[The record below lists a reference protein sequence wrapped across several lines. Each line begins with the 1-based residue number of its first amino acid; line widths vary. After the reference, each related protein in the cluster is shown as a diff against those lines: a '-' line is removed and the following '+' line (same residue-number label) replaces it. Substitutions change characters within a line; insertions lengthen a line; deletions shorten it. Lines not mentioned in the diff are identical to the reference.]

1 MKRVLFISLIAAFI
15 LAACGSAALRSE
27 PDVGYGGGGAPAQ
40 DGYAQPAVEM
50 PPAMAT
56 SDASKSFE
64 SADQAQSNAGGVQA
78 ASVERL
84 VIQNADLSV
93 VVADPKTR
101 MAEIAQ
107 MAKDMG
113 GYVVSSNLY
122 QSYASNGQTVPEAA
136 MTIRVPAER
145 LDEALEKIKKDA
157 VEVKTETR
165 SGQDVTAEY
174 VDLQSRL
181 KTYEDA
187 LAQLEKIM
195 AEKTTPEEVLDVFNQ
210 MVYYREQIELIKGQ
224 MKYYEE
230 ATALSAVSLRLI
242 AEATLQPIEIGGWK
256 PQGVA
261 RDAIQRLIYFWQG
274 FVDFL
279 INFLLYTLPVLITIG
294 IPLYLVFLLARWVF
308 RKVRVPKKPARPRK
322 QNNTGLYPSP
332 SKRERV

>member
-1 MKRVLFISLIAAFI
+1 MKRVFFISLIAAFI
-15 LAACGSAALRSE
+15 LAACGGAALRSE
-27 PDVGYGGGGAPAQ
+27 PTAGYGGGGAPQQ
-40 DGYAQPAVEM
+40 DAYAQPAVEM

-56 SDASKSFE
+56 SAASKSFE
-64 SADQAQSNAGGVQA
+64 SADQAQGNAAGGGVQA

-122 QSYASNGQTVPEAA
+122 QSYAPNGQTVPEAA

-187 LAQLEKIM
+187 LVQLEKIM
-195 AEKTTPEEVLDVFNQ
+195 DEKTTPEEVLDVFNQ

-230 ATALSAVSLRLI
+230 ASALSAVSLRLI

-279 INFLLYTLPVLITIG
+279 INFILYTLPVLITIG
-294 IPLYLVFLLARWVF
+294 IPLYLVFLLVRWVF
-308 RKVRVPKKPARPRK
+308 RKVRVPKKPAPPAETK
-322 QNNTGLYPSP
+322 
-332 SKRERV
+332 